1 MPDESWQNV
10 RLLTT
15 SASQSLYLWS
25 PVEGSSENIFLF
37 LNLYWQE
44 KIFGK
49 LVSCAFSDAGKFGI
63 VLLVLILI
71 VFLPEIVSVF
81 LFCLCLLYRV
91 S

>member
-1 MPDESWQNV
+1 M
-10 RLLTT
+10 
-15 SASQSLYLWS
+15 
-25 PVEGSSENIFLF
+25 EGGGEKFFLF
-37 LNLYWQE
+37 RNLDWQE

-49 LVSCAFSDAGKFGI
+49 LVSCDFSDAGKFGR